1 MNEKENPMREILIDK
16 VTVNIGVG
24 SPGERLDNAK
34 ELLKRLTNRV
44 PVETLA
50 RRREPAFKI
59 RPGMPIGVKV
69 TLRGKDA
76 SDFIEKT
83 LAAKKRTLNAK
94 SFDKS
99 GNISFGIAEYIDFP
113 GAKYDPSIGM
123 YGFDVCVTL
132 KRRGKRVAERKLRTA
147 KIGKSHRITK
157 EEAIEFFKSKFN
169 AKIE

>member
-1 MNEKENPMREILIDK
+1 MSNPMREILIDK

-34 ELLKRLTNRV
+34 ELLKRLTGRT

-69 TLRGKDA
+69 TLRGKSA
-76 SDFIEKT
+76 YEFLEKA
-83 LAAKKRTLNAK
+83 LAAKKKTLSQK
-94 SFDKS
+94 SFDRG
-99 GNISFGIAEYIDFP
+99 GNFSFGIAEYIDFP
-113 GAKYDPSIGM
+113 GAKYDPTIGM

-132 KRRGKRVAERKLRTA
+132 KRRGFRISERKLKKA
-147 KIGKSHRITK
+147 KIGAKHRIKK
-157 EEAIEFFKSKFN
+157 EEAIEFVKSKFN
-169 AKIE
+169 AKVE